1 MAEAGECA
9 GALHNILIIQIE
21 SLQFL
26 NCFFLRS
33 KEKT

>member
-1 MAEAGECA
+1 MAEAGKCA
-9 GALHNILIIQIE
+9 RALHNILIIQIE

-26 NCFFLRS
+26 NYFFLRS